1 TMKIAVVGSRD
12 FFLIY
17 DYHKN
22 EYVIDEEKGIFVNE
36 TLVNEFSDGHV
47 LVSGGAK
54 GVDICAE
61 QTIDEWNTAT
71 FNVTKIP
78 NKWKKKIFKPDWNRY
93 GKRAGFL
100 RNELIVAEADKVIA
114 FWDGTSKGT
123 KHSID
128 LAIKA
133 GKPLDIYVR

>member
-1 TMKIAVVGSRD
+1 MKIAVVGSRD